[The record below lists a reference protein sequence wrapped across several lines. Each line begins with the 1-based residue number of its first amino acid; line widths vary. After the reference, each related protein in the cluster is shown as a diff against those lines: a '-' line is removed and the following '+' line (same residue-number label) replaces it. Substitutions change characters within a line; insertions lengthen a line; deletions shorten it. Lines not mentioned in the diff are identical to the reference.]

1 MANRSPLASSRR
13 SIERLRLRTK
23 GMDFLDLFPRDIKK
37 YIAQGNPRPSS
48 LYCDV
53 SDEIIRT
60 ISVSGEG
67 RMSRLTKPS
76 VIFRERVV
84 PAYSEYLKDPLSER
98 RANTLAEA
106 LNNTVEWTYLYLNE
120 VDPARLNGATLTSFR
135 TGLLTEHRA
144 LHVMSDLADA
154 AQHRE
159 LTFERKPA
167 RVVTLSTDAYY
178 AKQGVLHVQGFNTP
192 FPSEAREAFEFW
204 RGWRD

>member
-1 MANRSPLASSRR
+1 
-13 SIERLRLRTK
+13 
-23 GMDFLDLFPRDIKK
+23 
-37 YIAQGNPRPSS
+37 
-48 LYCDV
+48 
-53 SDEIIRT
+53 
-60 ISVSGEG
+60 
-67 RMSRLTKPS
+67 MSRLTKPS

-84 PAYSEYLKDPLSER
+84 PAYAEYLKDPLSER

-120 VDPARLNGATLTSFR
+120 VDPARLNGATLASFR

-178 AKQGVLHVQGFNTP
+178 EKQGVLHVQGFNIP

-204 RGWRD
+204 RNWPD

>member
-1 MANRSPLASSRR
+1 
-13 SIERLRLRTK
+13 
-23 GMDFLDLFPRDIKK
+23 
-37 YIAQGNPRPSS
+37 
-48 LYCDV
+48 
-53 SDEIIRT
+53 
-60 ISVSGEG
+60 
-67 RMSRLTKPS
+67 MSRLTKPS

-120 VDPARLNGATLTSFR
+120 VDPARLNGATLASFR

-178 AKQGVLHVQGFNTP
+178 EKEGASSLRALIRHSRLRHEK
-192 FPSEAREAFEFW
+192 PSSFGATSLIDLSGLAQQVRQL
-204 RGWRD
+204 GDDL

>member
-1 MANRSPLASSRR
+1 MGERSPKRRQEDGRVRFFRTLRERKARPSRIPCRRQQMANRSPLASSRR

-106 LNNTVEWTYLYLNE
+106 LNN
-120 VDPARLNGATLTSFR
+120 RSNGRTCILTKSIP
-135 TGLLTEHRA
+135 LALTA
-144 LHVMSDLADA
+144 L
-154 AQHRE
+154 
-159 LTFERKPA
+159 P
-167 RVVTLSTDAYY
+167 
-178 AKQGVLHVQGFNTP
+178 
-192 FPSEAREAFEFW
+192 
-204 RGWRD
+204 

>member
-1 MANRSPLASSRR
+1 
-13 SIERLRLRTK
+13 
-23 GMDFLDLFPRDIKK
+23 
-37 YIAQGNPRPSS
+37 
-48 LYCDV
+48 
-53 SDEIIRT
+53 
-60 ISVSGEG
+60 
-67 RMSRLTKPS
+67 MSRLTKPS

-120 VDPARLNGATLTSFR
+120 LDPARLNGVTLASFR

-178 AKQGVLHVQGFNTP
+178 EKQGVLFVKHFDTP
-192 FPSEAREAFEFW
+192 FPSAAKQAFEFW
-204 RGWRD
+204 REWPD

>member
-1 MANRSPLASSRR
+1 
-13 SIERLRLRTK
+13 
-23 GMDFLDLFPRDIKK
+23 
-37 YIAQGNPRPSS
+37 
-48 LYCDV
+48 
-53 SDEIIRT
+53 
-60 ISVSGEG
+60 
-67 RMSRLTKPS
+67 MSRLTKPS

-120 VDPARLNGATLTSFR
+120 VDPARLNGATLASFR
-135 TGLLTEHRA
+135 TSLLTEHRA

-178 AKQGVLHVQGFNTP
+178 EKQGVLHVQGFDTP
-192 FPSEAREAFEFW
+192 FPSAARQAFEFW
-204 RGWRD
+204 RNWPD